1 MAAIPMTATAH
12 RTRRIA
18 LAFPTGVPHL
28 ERTLHGIHEYAT
40 EHGHWSLV
48 ISPEAHFLP
57 VSSLKGWDRDGV
69 IAMINTPDDA
79 RIARSLGV
87 PVVNISGALQDAG
100 LPRVRVDYRAAG
112 ELAAEHLLDGG
123 FRRFAYYGL
132 QGFWYARQF
141 GEGFANRVS
150 EYGAECFVHESPPSI
165 GADKPWQQGHAELE
179 SWLSTLQT
187 PVGLAASHDNRAR
200 MVIDACHRL
209 GLRVPDDV
217 AVIGMNNDTLACE
230 YCDPPLSSVERNG
243 QKVGYQVAKL
253 LDRLIQGESPPTED
267 ILIEPVGVVRRAS
280 TNVLAVDD
288 PQLAKAVRFVQE
300 NISEPFGVQSVLQHT
315 NVSRRWLEYAFQK
328 WLRRTP
334 HAFIC
339 EMRVAHAKKLLSS
352 SDELSYSDIARACGF
367 SSNKRL
373 NVVFRRVTGVAP
385 REYREEQRKLS
396 SQKR

>member
-1 MAAIPMTATAH
+1 MPTTIH
-12 RTRRIA
+12 STRRIA
-18 LAFPTGVPHL
+18 LAFPTGVAHL

-40 EHGHWSLV
+40 EHGGWSLV

-57 VSSLKGWDRDGV
+57 VSSLQGWDGDGV

-87 PVVNISGALQDAG
+87 PVVNISGALEDAG

-112 ELAAEHLLDGG
+112 QLAAEHLLDGG

-132 QGFWYARQF
+132 QGFWYARLF
-141 GEGFANRVS
+141 GEGFAERVG
-150 EYGAECFVHESPPSI
+150 EYGAKCVVHESPPSI
-165 GADKPWQQGHAELE
+165 GAAKPWQQGQAELE
-179 SWLSTLQT
+179 AWLSTLQT

-209 GLRVPDDV
+209 QLQVPEDV
-217 AVIGMNNDTLACE
+217 AVIGLNNDTLTCE
-230 YCDPPLSSVERNG
+230 YCNPPLSSVARNA
-243 QKVGYQVAKL
+243 QQVGYQVAAL
-253 LDRLIQGESPPTED
+253 LDRLIQGEQPPPRD

-280 TNVLAVDD
+280 TNVLAVED
-288 PQLAKAVRFVQE
+288 PQLAKAVRFIQE
-300 NISEPFGVQSVLQHT
+300 NVGQPFGVQAVLEHS

-339 EMRVAHAKKLLSS
+339 ETRVAHAQKLLAS
-352 SDELSYSDIARACGF
+352 SDELSYSEIARACGF

-373 NVVFRRVTGVAP
+373 NVVFRRITGVAP
-385 REYREEQRKLS
+385 REFRETQRKQS
-396 SQKR
+396 VQNR